1 MDQYAEDVVK
11 EWDKVTRINFI
22 SNYKKNKSQLIIDEI
37 ENHGCPKENAK
48 ETIDCYYKKCKELKI
63 N

>member
-11 EWDKVTRINFI
+11 EWDNATRIDFI

-48 ETIDCYYKKCKELKI
+48 ETIDCYYKK
-63 N
+63 